1 MTVEEI
7 EIIVTAKVEEAL
19 REFYKM
25 KPQLMK
31 LMKEVSEEIS
41 KVDFNKLNKTVKAGT
56 DQVKKQI
63 KSTFNPEKLD
73 EGFLK
78 ATEKLY
84 NESLKKAAQ
93 YTKSA
98 KEELSKIDMQDVNQ
112 KVAQATK
119 QVSEAVNNTNI
130 QQIAKD
136 VGKAMKETKD
146 KLEKVKDLNK
156 SNEVKL
162 DVNNEDALKQ
172 ITQLEKEIETLQK
185 KIREKKIKLSITQD
199 TMSSMKNKVSDTGI
213 NIPFTGGKAAN
224 SKENLD
230 FAKEYTANWKLEDDS
245 QFKSLSQQA
254 DKLNVEIAKYN
265 SLLETAKSKLSGL
278 KQNISQVAKEQ
289 EKANTKTSKL
299 QAIFNSVGAGIKG
312 AFKLI
317 GSMSAGLGKI
327 LQAGGKVVSIFKKF
341 TPHLGNGMKSLL
353 KYAGALVS
361 IRSVYNILS
370 SAGQAWLSSQDAGA
384 KQLSANID
392 YMKYALGS
400 AVAPVIQ
407 YVTNLFYQLLKAV
420 QSVIYALFKVN
431 IFAKAGANAY
441 NSMANSAN
449 KASKAN
455 KSLASI
461 HSEINNVSSND
472 GSGGSTSAPSFDI
485 SNLDTELTPLQQRLA
500 DFFRPLVESWDKYSP
515 QLISK
520 AKETFS
526 QIGLLLESIG
536 QSFVNIFANG
546 TVYTILENIL
556 SIIGNIAEAFAN
568 AWNYN
573 GNGDIIIQ
581 NLATALNNLLI
592 AINNVVQSSGFQGW
606 LNNCSEKFRKI
617 TEKLAE
623 IDWQPLIDALSK
635 IGASIG
641 TLALDILSGLV
652 DVFKWF
658 VENPDIT
665 GILLSIA
672 AALLLVVNAI
682 NAFSGIATVISSIST
697 LAQQLNIAIS
707 TVMSVIGGISLVI
720 VGIVTAISSFVSMLS
735 EGFSWL
741 KEAIMLVGIAI
752 AAVGAIILGAPALV
766 AGVVAA
772 VVAVVATLVV
782 AVKEHWN
789 EIKEFISNGIEKV
802 KEIFNTIIEWVK
814 ENWQGLLLLIVNPF
828 AGAFK
833 LLYDNCEGFRNF
845 INDFVE
851 QIKNFFKDLWSNIQ
865 NILSNIGAFFSNVFN
880 SIANT
885 VSNVFNGIWNTI
897 RGVINSIL
905 SGIESMAN
913 GIVWGVNK
921 VIDVLNNINVHIP
934 DWIPI
939 FGGKDIGFHINQM
952 STVSLPRLAKGNVAW
967 KETIGIFGEYSGAQ
981 NDPEITSPRSI
992 MYETFVKALRENSG
1006 SNNSPISFNITAIVG
1021 NKKIG
1026 QIAIEDIRETK
1037 RATGEELEVI
1047 FS

>member
-1 MTVEEI
+1 MSNTTVEEI

-19 REFYKM
+19 REFKKIQPELQKM
-25 KPQLMK
+25 VQDMTKQMSK
-31 LMKEVSEEIS
+31 IDTKEFIQ
-41 KVDFNKLNKTVKAGT
+41 KV
-56 DQVKKQI
+56 Q
-63 KSTFNPEKLD
+63 
-73 EGFLK
+73 
-78 ATEKLY
+78 
-84 NESLKKAAQ
+84 KAAQ
-93 YTKSA
+93 
-98 KEELSKIDMQDVNQ
+98 
-112 KVAQATK
+112 
-119 QVSEAVNNTNI
+119 
-130 QQIAKD
+130 
-136 VGKAMKETKD
+136 
-146 KLEKVKDLNK
+146 
-156 SNEVKL
+156 EVKNKVQIL
-162 DVNNEDALKQ
+162 KKSTQNNEIKIKVTNDEASEQ
-172 ITQLEKEIETLQK
+172 ITQLEKEIDSLQK
-185 KIREKKIKLSITQD
+185 KITSREIKLSVTTDAIDKIRYGKQD
-199 TMSSMKNKVSDTGI
+199 EIRKKNPNLSDMQVSNRADFQLSSDTG
-213 NIPFTGGKAAN
+213 
-224 SKENLD
+224 
-230 FAKEYTANWKLEDDS
+230 YT
-245 QFKSLSQQA
+245 SLVNQA
-254 DKLNVEIAKYN
+254 DKLNTEVTKYN
-265 SLLETAKSKLSGL
+265 NLLESAKSKLSEL
-278 KQNISQVAKEQ
+278 KQNTSQVATEQ
-289 EKANTKTSKL
+289 EKTTTKTSKL
-299 QAIFNSVGAGIKG
+299 QTIFNSVGSGIK
-312 AFKLI
+312 
-317 GSMSAGLGKI
+317 SMLSGLGKMF
-327 LQAGGKVVSIFKKF
+327 QAGGKVVTIFKKF

-353 KYAGALVS
+353 KYAATLFS
-361 IRSVYNILS
+361 LKSVYNTLN
-370 SAGQAWLSSQDAGA
+370 SAGQAWLSSQDSSA

-407 YVTNLFYQLLKAV
+407 YITNLFYQLLKAI

-441 NSMANSAN
+441 NLMANSAN

-455 KSLASI
+455 KGLSSI

-472 GSGGSTSAPSFDI
+472 GSGSSASAPSFDI

-500 DFFRPLVESWDKYSP
+500 DFFKPLVESWDKYSP

-520 AKETFS
+520 AQETFS
-526 QIGLLLESIG
+526 QIGSLLESIG
-536 QSFVNIFANG
+536 KSFINVFANG
-546 TVYTILENIL
+546 TVYNILENIL
-556 SIIGNIAEAFAN
+556 SIIGNIAKAFAN

-573 GNGDIIIQ
+573 GNGDIIVQ

-592 AINNVVQSSGFQGW
+592 AINNVVQSSDFQEW
-606 LNNCSEKFRKI
+606 LNNCSDKFREI

-658 VENPDIT
+658 IENPDII

-672 AALLLVVNAI
+672 AALLLVVSAI

-707 TVMSVIGGISLVI
+707 TVMSVIGGVSLVI

-741 KEAIMLVGIAI
+741 KEAVMLVGIAI
-752 AAVGAIILGAPALV
+752 AALGAVILGAPALV

-782 AVKEHWN
+782 TLKEHWN
-789 EIKEFISNGIEKV
+789 EIKEFISDGIEKV

-828 AGAFK
+828 VGAFK

-845 INDFVE
+845 IDSFVE
-851 QIKNFFKDLWSNIQ
+851 KIKNFFKDLWNNIQ
-865 NILSNIGAFFSNVFN
+865 NILSNIGSFFSNIFN
-880 SIANT
+880 SIGNV
-885 VSNVFNGIWNTI
+885 VSNVFNGMWNTI
-897 RGVINSIL
+897 KNVINAIL
-905 SGIESMAN
+905 GGIESMAN

-921 VIDVLNNINVHIP
+921 VIDVLNNLNVHIP
-934 DWIPI
+934 DWIPV

-967 KETIGIFGEYSGAQ
+967 KETVGIFGEYSGAQ

-992 MYETFVKALRENSG
+992 MYETFVKALKENIG
-1006 SNNSPISFNITAIVG
+1006 NNNSPISFNITAIVG